1 MAQQSLLNVDAENS
15 QVINAYITLKLFNI
29 ILNKLFQIHQNT
41 PIGKKNCYK
50 WLKHHRFL
58 ETFQTSSF
66 AYDKY
71 NM

>member
-41 PIGKKNCYK
+41 PIGKKNCY
-50 WLKHHRFL
+50 
-58 ETFQTSSF
+58 Q
-66 AYDKY
+66 
-71 NM
+71 